1 MLIKSISGVRGLVET
16 SFTLQ
21 TVPQYANAVHKIL
34 SEGAIILGRDSR
46 PSGEEISMKI
56 VDELVRLGRNVIDCG
71 IVPTPTVQFMVGE
84 TDSAGGIIVTASHN
98 PIEWNGLKFVRE
110 DGVFFFPKECEELY
124 SLVEKPTK
132 NNLISQAGMYWQEK
146 NSIQKHIIHIAG
158 LSCIDLNK
166 IRQRKF
172 KVVIDAVNGAGAVAL
187 PAMLEALG
195 CEVIQMNCTPSGEFT
210 RGTEPLPENL
220 HDLCQTVKDK
230 KADAGFAT
238 DPDADRLA
246 IVSEAGVP
254 LGEEYTLVLAAE
266 GYMKLKGTPETFV
279 VNQSTSMALEKT
291 AEKYGYKVVRAS
303 VGEINVVKKM
313 LELKSNFGGE
323 GNGGIILKE
332 AHLGRDS
339 LVAVTLVLNRMAQ
352 DAKPLSKI
360 FSDLPQYKIIKDKV
374 NLETIDIDSAL
385 INVKERFCNV
395 DMNTDDGIKFIWE
408 DKWIHLRK
416 SNTEPIM
423 RIYAEAVEASEALHL
438 IKGVK
443 SAFTQKN

>member
-16 SFTLQ
+16 SFTLKS
-21 TVPQYANAVHKIL
+21 VPPYANAVHKIL

-132 NNLISQAGMYWQEK
+132 NNLIPQAGMYWQEK

-220 HDLCQTVKDK
+220 HDLCQTVKDN

-352 DAKPLSKI
+352 DESPLSKI

-395 DMNTDDGIKFIWE
+395 DMNTEDGIKFIWE

>member
-1 MLIKSISGVRGLVET
+1 
-16 SFTLQ
+16 
-21 TVPQYANAVHKIL
+21 
-34 SEGAIILGRDSR
+34 
-46 PSGEEISMKI
+46 
-56 VDELVRLGRNVIDCG
+56 
-71 IVPTPTVQFMVGE
+71 
-84 TDSAGGIIVTASHN
+84 
-98 PIEWNGLKFVRE
+98 
-110 DGVFFFPKECEELY
+110 
-124 SLVEKPTK
+124 
-132 NNLISQAGMYWQEK
+132 
-146 NSIQKHIIHIAG
+146 
-158 LSCIDLNK
+158 
-166 IRQRKF
+166 
-172 KVVIDAVNGAGAVAL
+172 
-187 PAMLEALG
+187 
-195 CEVIQMNCTPSGEFT
+195 
-210 RGTEPLPENL
+210 LPENL
-220 HDLCQTVKDK
+220 HDLCQTVKDN

-266 GYMKLKGTPETFV
+266 GYMKLKDTPETFV

-352 DAKPLSKI
+352 DESPLSKI
-360 FSDLPQYKIIKDKV
+360 FSDLPQFKIIKDKV

-423 RIYAEAVEASEALHL
+423 RIYAEAVETSEALHL

>member
-34 SEGAIILGRDSR
+34 SDGAIILGRDSR
-46 PSGEEISMKI
+46 PSGEGISTKI
-56 VDELVRLGRNVIDCG
+56 VNELVRLGRNVIDCG

-132 NNLISQAGMYWQEK
+132 NYLIPQAGMYWQEK
-146 NSIQKHIIHIAG
+146 NSIQKHIIHIAE

-220 HDLCQTVKDK
+220 HDLCQTVKDN

-352 DAKPLSKI
+352 DEISLSKI
-360 FSDLPQYKIIKDKV
+360 FSDLPQYKIIKDKI

-385 INVKERFCNV
+385 INVKERFSNV
-395 DMNTDDGIKFIWE
+395 DMNTEDGIKFIWK

-423 RIYAEAVEASEALHL
+423 RIYAEAAEASEALHL

>member
-1 MLIKSISGVRGLVET
+1 
-16 SFTLQ
+16 
-21 TVPQYANAVHKIL
+21 
-34 SEGAIILGRDSR
+34 
-46 PSGEEISMKI
+46 
-56 VDELVRLGRNVIDCG
+56 
-71 IVPTPTVQFMVGE
+71 
-84 TDSAGGIIVTASHN
+84 
-98 PIEWNGLKFVRE
+98 
-110 DGVFFFPKECEELY
+110 
-124 SLVEKPTK
+124 
-132 NNLISQAGMYWQEK
+132 
-146 NSIQKHIIHIAG
+146 
-158 LSCIDLNK
+158 
-166 IRQRKF
+166 
-172 KVVIDAVNGAGAVAL
+172 
-187 PAMLEALG
+187 
-195 CEVIQMNCTPSGEFT
+195 
-210 RGTEPLPENL
+210 
-220 HDLCQTVKDK
+220 
-230 KADAGFAT
+230 
-238 DPDADRLA
+238 
-246 IVSEAGVP
+246 
-254 LGEEYTLVLAAE
+254 
-266 GYMKLKGTPETFV
+266 
-279 VNQSTSMALEKT
+279 MALEKT

-352 DAKPLSKI
+352 DERPLSKI
-360 FSDLPQYKIIKDKV
+360 FSDLPQFKIIKDKV

-423 RIYAEAVEASEALHL
+423 RIYAEAVETSEALHL